1 VYVLPGS
8 RRVARRFVL
17 GTARRRARA
26 PRPRV
31 RDTGAPARRCRR
43 ELPGLR
49 GGDCRV
55 HGGSRDAGARR
66 ALDVLGRDLAGRGEA
81 SGGAT
86 GLPVPGDG
94 RIPAPPDEPPYQR
107 AGYERP
113 PVDADGRSWWPHDR
127 AVSQLYGRLDT
138 ELAERLAA
146 RLRPEPQALFGA
158 PYPPE
163 RPPEV
168 PSAFLYA
175 REDEQFDDE
184 WSRWIARSLLGL
196 EAIELP
202 SGHFP
207 MLPIAGASA

>member
-1 VYVLPGS
+1 
-8 RRVARRFVL
+8 
-17 GTARRRARA
+17 
-26 PRPRV
+26 
-31 RDTGAPARRCRR
+31 
-43 ELPGLR
+43 
-49 GGDCRV
+49 
-55 HGGSRDAGARR
+55 
-66 ALDVLGRDLAGRGEA
+66 
-81 SGGAT
+81 
-86 GLPVPGDG
+86 VPGDK

-184 WSRWIARSLLGL
+184 WSRWIARGLLGL
-196 EAIELP
+196 EAIELTDP
-202 SGHFP
+202 GGHAERSWSLLEAFVP
-207 MLPIAGASA
+207 GPPVWIDAPPVAVDAEWHRLPVCGSVTVSTPGASGSRPPGGAALLLRVLGYSAPTDPRCVPQRAEGASSSQRPIPGFSR